1 MFKTRLKQIKE
12 IRDLQ
17 KQSLENSKDDYMF
30 GLYNGLEFAVAIL
43 GRMLTSDLG
52 D

>member
-1 MFKTRLKQIKE
+1 MYFMLGLLHMTELRKQ
-12 IRDLQ
+12 LV
-17 KQSLENSKDDYMF
+17 N
-30 GLYNGLEFAVAIL
+30 NL